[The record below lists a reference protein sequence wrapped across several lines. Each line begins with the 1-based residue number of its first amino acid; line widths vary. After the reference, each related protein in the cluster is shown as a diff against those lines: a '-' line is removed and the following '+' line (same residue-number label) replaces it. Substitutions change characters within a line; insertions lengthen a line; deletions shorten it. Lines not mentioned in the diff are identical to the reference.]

1 MHRTDSDRPGLYF
14 AEGSSDRTIGAD
26 ESSRLVDL
34 MLAGIE
40 TNHGP
45 LTRVLLV
52 PPDITR
58 LHSGAG
64 ELTVMLYEKLAP
76 RAWVEVMP
84 ALGTHLPMAADEIA
98 AMYPGI
104 PADRF
109 RVHRW
114 RTDVVAMGE
123 VPADL
128 VAGLT
133 DGRLRFPITCAVN
146 RTLVQGR
153 WDRIISIGQLV
164 PHELAGIANYS
175 KNILIGLGGSD
186 AIAKSHYVAAVYG
199 LERLMGRVDNP
210 MRSILSHMEEHA
222 IAALPIT
229 YLMTVRGY
237 EAGRSVTRGLFA
249 GDDARVYRAGAELA
263 RSVSITR
270 VERRAPKVVAF
281 MDPAEYHTTWV
292 ANKAIYRTRMAVAD
306 GGELVIIA
314 PGVRQFGEDAGND
327 AFIRRVGYKSTE
339 EMIRLVDS
347 DPDVAANLAV
357 VAHIIV
363 SSPEDRF
370 RVTYAAGGLDR
381 EEMESAG
388 FRWADPAELVKR
400 YDPTR
405 LTDGW
410 NTLPDGEEIY
420 FVSRPASG
428 LWVAPSE

>member
-1 MHRTDSDRPGLYF
+1 
-14 AEGSSDRTIGAD
+14 
-26 ESSRLVDL
+26 
-34 MLAGIE
+34 
-40 TNHGP
+40 
-45 LTRVLLV
+45 
-52 PPDITR
+52 
-58 LHSGAG
+58 
-64 ELTVMLYEKLAP
+64 
-76 RAWVEVMP
+76 MP
-84 ALGTHLPMAADEIA
+84 ALGTHLPMKADEIA

-114 RTDVVAMGE
+114 RSDVVETGE

-146 RTLVQGR
+146 RTLVEGG

-164 PHELAGIANYS
+164 PHELAGIANFS

-199 LERLMGRVDNP
+199 LERLMGKADNP
-210 MRSILSHMEEHA
+210 MRSILSHMEGHA
-222 IAALPIT
+222 IADLPIT

-237 EAGRSVTRGLFA
+237 EGGRSVTRGLFA
-249 GDDARVYRAGAELA
+249 GDDARAYRAGAELA
-263 RSVSITR
+263 RAVSITT
-270 VERRAPKVVAF
+270 VDRRADKVIAF

-306 GGELVIIA
+306 GGELVVVA
-314 PGVRQFGEDAGND
+314 PGVRRFGEDAEND
-327 AFIRRVGYKSTE
+327 AFIRRIGYRSTGD
-339 EMIRLVDS
+339 MIRLVDT
-347 DPDVAANLAV
+347 DPEVAANLAV

-370 RVTYAAGGLDR
+370 RVTYAAGGLAR
-381 EEMESAG
+381 EEMEAAG
-388 FRWADPAELVKR
+388 FAWADPDALVKR

-405 LTDGW
+405 LSDGW
-410 NTLPDGEEIY
+410 NRLPDGEEIY

-428 LWVAPSE
+428 LWVGPTA